1 MTRDMPVVKEIDRHI
16 DTYTDGEIAD
26 VLNECGV
33 RTVVTTPWTAARVAG
48 CARFIISPIGTHAC
62 SPTDFSPRKM
72 WPLAMA
78 SCCRPFI
85 FEAGVV
91 CFALT
96 PLTIEATTS
105 MKFRRKTC
113 LRSMLINVSSTSN
126 P

>member
-1 MTRDMPVVKEIDRHI
+1 MWCSHCRDNSVDSRACRRLRAIYHLTDRH
-16 DTYTDGEIAD
+16 TRLFAHG
-26 VLNECGV
+26 LL
-33 RTVVTTPWTAARVAG
+33 TPE
-48 CARFIISPIGTHAC
+48 
-62 SPTDFSPRKM
+62 M